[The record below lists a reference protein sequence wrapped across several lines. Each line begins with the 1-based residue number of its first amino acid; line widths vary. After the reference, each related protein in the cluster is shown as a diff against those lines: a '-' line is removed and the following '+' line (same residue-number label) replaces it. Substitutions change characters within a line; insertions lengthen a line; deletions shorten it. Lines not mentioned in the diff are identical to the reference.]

1 MQMQRVW
8 GASLSQPRHRAQR
21 LSPAGKPRWLAG
33 VLSVL
38 MSASVFGIA
47 IPAAHAAPNTIIT
60 LTFDDANADQIPAA
74 AILKSNGLK
83 GTFFTPSGFL
93 NAPNY
98 MTTQEALA
106 LQADGNEIGG
116 HTVTHPDLAQM
127 GPDEVKR
134 QICNDRVNLTN
145 MGFTVTNFA
154 YPFASLTPAVESTVA
169 ACGYNSARGLG
180 DLESVVPGSAG
191 LGFAETLPPADP
203 YDTKAPDEVDN
214 TWTLADLKNLVTKAE
229 PGGGWVQVTFHHI
242 GTGIDPTS
250 GIADPLTVSTT
261 LFTQYVQWLAAE
273 KAAGRIAVQTVQETL
288 GGAFKPVVAGPAAPP
303 PVTAGNLVKNASM
316 ETAGPVASGLPQC
329 WAQGSYGS
337 HTATFTTA
345 TPGHGGTTG
354 THAEQLVM
362 SAYVSGDAKLLPTL
376 DLGECAPS
384 ATPGHT
390 YEMKAWYTSTTT
402 TQFELYYRTGL
413 GTWTY
418 WTASPYFPASTSWAH
433 ATWTSPAL
441 PAGASAIS
449 LGLNLL
455 GNGTLTTDDFEL
467 YDSAGIKHFT
477 DVTPTA
483 AFYDEISWLSN
494 NLISQGWPD
503 NTYRPLTSI
512 TRDAM
517 AAFLYRF
524 SGSPAVPANAPTFS
538 DVPPG
543 APFYNEIRWLA
554 STGIT
559 KGYPDGTYHPGEAVS
574 RAAMA
579 AFLYRLK
586 GSPAVPANA
595 PTFSDVPAVAPFYNE
610 IRWLAS
616 TGITT
621 GFPDGTYRPTTAIN
635 RDAMAAF
642 LYRYNIDFPKG

>member
-1 MQMQRVW
+1 
-8 GASLSQPRHRAQR
+8 
-21 LSPAGKPRWLAG
+21 
-33 VLSVL
+33 
-38 MSASVFGIA
+38 MSTSVFGIA
-47 IPAAHAAPNTIIT
+47 APAAHAAPNTIIT
-60 LTFDDANADQIPAA
+60 LTFDDANADQVPAA

-127 GPDEVKR
+127 GADEVKR
-134 QICNDRVNLTN
+134 QVCTDRVNLTN

-191 LGFAETLPPADP
+191 LGFAEAVPPADP

-214 TWTLADLKNLVTKAE
+214 TWTLTDLQNLVTKAE

-250 GIADPLTVSTT
+250 GIADPLTVSTA
-261 LFTQYVQWLAAE
+261 LFTQYVQWLAGE
-273 KAAGRIAVQTVQETL
+273 KAAGRIAVQTVQQTL
-288 GGAFKPVVAGPAAPP
+288 GGTVKPVVAGPAAPP

-329 WAQGSYGS
+329 WAQGNYGS
-337 HTATFTTA
+337 HTATFTTV
-345 TPGHGGTTG
+345 TPGHGGTAG

-362 SAYVSGDAKLLPTL
+362 SAYASGDAKLLPTL

-384 ATPGHT
+384 ATPGHS
-390 YEMKAWYTSTTT
+390 YDMKAWYTSTTT

-413 GTWTY
+413 GTWTF
-418 WTASPYFPASTSWAH
+418 WTASPYFPASTTWAH

-449 LGLNLL
+449 VGLNLL

-477 DVTPTA
+477 DVTPTS

-512 TRDAM
+512 TREAM

-559 KGYPDGTYHPGEAVS
+559 TGYPDRTYHPGEAVS
-574 RAAMA
+574 RSAMA

-595 PTFSDVPAVAPFYNE
+595 PTFSDVPAGAPFYNE

-621 GFPDGTYRPTTAIN
+621 GFPDGTYRPSTAIN

-642 LYRYNIDFPKG
+642 LYRYTIDFPKG

>member
-1 MQMQRVW
+1 
-8 GASLSQPRHRAQR
+8 
-21 LSPAGKPRWLAG
+21 
-33 VLSVL
+33 
-38 MSASVFGIA
+38 MSASVFGLA
-47 IPAAHAAPNTIIT
+47 VPAAHAAPNTIIT

-74 AILKSNGLK
+74 AILKNNGLK

-134 QICNDRVNLTN
+134 QICNDRVNLTT

-214 TWTLADLKNLVTKAE
+214 TWTLTDLKNLATKAE

-261 LFTQYVQWLAAE
+261 LFTQYVQWLATE

-337 HTATFTTA
+337 HTATFTTV

-362 SAYVSGDAKLLPTL
+362 SAYLSGDAKLLPTL

-418 WTASPYFPASTSWAH
+418 WTASPYFPASASWAH

-477 DVTPTA
+477 DVTPA
-483 AFYDEISWLSN
+483 SAFYDEISWLSN
-494 NLISQGWPD
+494 NLVSQGWPD

-524 SGSPAVPANAPTFS
+524 SGSPSVPANAPTFS

-554 STGIT
+554 STKIT
-559 KGYPDGTYHPGEAVS
+559 KGYPDGTYRPGEAVS

-595 PTFSDVPAVAPFYNE
+595 PTFSDVPAGAPFYNE

-621 GFPDGTYRPTTAIN
+621 GFPDGTYRPTAAIN

-642 LYRYNIDFPKG
+642 LYRYNIDFPKA

>member
-1 MQMQRVW
+1 MKRIW
-8 GASLSQPRHRAQR
+8 GASLSQPRHRAER
-21 LSPAGKPRWLAG
+21 LSPKGKSRWLAG

-38 MSASVFGIA
+38 MSTSVFGIA
-47 IPAAHAAPNTIIT
+47 VPAAHAAPNTIIT

-93 NAPNY
+93 NAPGY

-127 GPDEVKR
+127 GADEVTR

-145 MGFTVTNFA
+145 MGFTNVTNFA
-154 YPFASLTPAVESTVA
+154 YPFASLTPAVETTVA

-180 DLESVVPGSAG
+180 DLESKVPGSAG

-214 TWTLADLKNLVTKAE
+214 TWTLTDLQNLVTKAE

-250 GIADPLTVSTT
+250 GIADPLTVSTA

-288 GGAFKPVVAGPAAPP
+288 GGAVKPVVAGPPAPP

-329 WAQGSYGS
+329 WAQGNYGS
-337 HTATFTTA
+337 HTSAFTTV

-362 SAYVSGDAKLLPTL
+362 SAYVSGDAKLVPTL

-418 WTASPYFPASTSWAH
+418 WTASPYFPASTAWAH

-441 PAGASAIS
+441 PVGASAVS
-449 LGLNLL
+449 MGLNLL
-455 GNGTLTTDDFEL
+455 GNGTLITDDFEL
-467 YDSAGIKHFT
+467 YDSAGIKHFI
-477 DVTPTA
+477 DVTPTT
-483 AFYDEISWLSN
+483 AFYEEISWLSN

-512 TRDAM
+512 TREAM

-524 SGSPAVPANAPTFS
+524 SGSPVVPANAPTFS
-538 DVPPG
+538 DVPAG

-559 KGYPDGTYHPGEAVS
+559 TGYPDGTYHPGEAVS

-586 GSPAVPANA
+586 GRPSVPANA
-595 PTFSDVPAVAPFYNE
+595 PTFSDVPAGAPFYNE

>member
-1 MQMQRVW
+1 
-8 GASLSQPRHRAQR
+8 
-21 LSPAGKPRWLAG
+21 
-33 VLSVL
+33 

-47 IPAAHAAPNTIIT
+47 VPAAHAAPNTIIT

-98 MTTQEALA
+98 MTSQEALA

-134 QICNDRVNLTN
+134 QICNDRVNLTT

-191 LGFAETLPPADP
+191 LGFAETLPPVDP

-214 TWTLADLKNLVTKAE
+214 TWTLADLKNLVAKAE

-261 LFTQYVQWLAAE
+261 LFTQYVQWLATE

-303 PVTAGNLVKNASM
+303 PVTSGNLVKNASM

-337 HTATFTTA
+337 HTATFTTV

-362 SAYVSGDAKLLPTL
+362 SAYASGDAKLLPTL

-390 YEMKAWYTSTTT
+390 YEMKAWYTSTTA

-477 DVTPTA
+477 DVTPTS

-524 SGSPAVPANAPTFS
+524 SGSPAVPPNAPTFS

-595 PTFSDVPAVAPFYNE
+595 PTFSDVPAGAPFYNE

>member
-1 MQMQRVW
+1 M
-8 GASLSQPRHRAQR
+8 
-21 LSPAGKPRWLAG
+21 
-33 VLSVL
+33 SVL
-38 MSASVFGIA
+38 MWTSVFGIA
-47 IPAAHAAPNTIIT
+47 APAAHAAPNTIIT

-98 MTTQEALA
+98 MTTQQALA

-127 GPDEVKR
+127 GADEVKR
-134 QICNDRVNLTN
+134 QVCNDRVNLTN
-145 MGFTVTNFA
+145 MGFTITNFA

-203 YDTKAPDEVDN
+203 YKTKAPDEVDN
-214 TWTLADLKNLVTKAE
+214 TWTLTDLQNVVSKAE

-250 GIADPLTVSTT
+250 GIADPLTVSTA

-288 GGAFKPVVAGPAAPP
+288 GGAVKPVVAGPAAPP
-303 PVTAGNLVKNASM
+303 PVTAGNLVKNASL

-337 HTATFTTA
+337 HTSAFTTV
-345 TPGHGGTTG
+345 TPGHGGTAG

-362 SAYVSGDAKLLPTL
+362 SAYVSGDAKLVPTL

-402 TQFELYYRTGL
+402 TQYELYYRTGL

-418 WTASPYFPASTSWAH
+418 WTASPYFPASTTWAH

-467 YDSAGIKHFT
+467 YDSAGIRHFT
-477 DVTPTA
+477 DVTPTS

-512 TRDAM
+512 TREAM

-524 SGSPAVPANAPTFS
+524 SGSPAVPANAPAFS
-538 DVPPG
+538 DVPAG

-554 STGIT
+554 STRIT
-559 KGYPDGTYHPGEAVS
+559 TGYPDGTFHPGEAVS

-595 PTFSDVPAVAPFYNE
+595 PTFSDVPAGAPFYNE

>member
-1 MQMQRVW
+1 MQRVW
-8 GASLSQPRHRAQR
+8 GTSLSQPRHRAER
-21 LSPAGKPRWLAG
+21 LNPTRKSRWFAG

-38 MSASVFGIA
+38 MSTSVFGIA
-47 IPAAHAAPNTIIT
+47 VPAAHAAPNTIIT

-74 AILKSNGLK
+74 AILKSNGLT
-83 GTFFTPSGFL
+83 GTFFTPSGYL

-106 LQADGNEIGG
+106 LQADGNEIAG

-145 MGFTVTNFA
+145 MGFHVTNFA
-154 YPFASLTPAVESTVA
+154 YPFASLTPAVETTVA

-180 DLESVVPGSAG
+180 DLESKVAGSAG
-191 LGFAETLPPADP
+191 FGFAETLPPADP
-203 YDTKAPDEVDN
+203 FNTKAPDEVDN
-214 TWTLADLKNLVTKAE
+214 TWTLTDLQNLVTKAE

-242 GTGIDPTS
+242 GTGIDPSS
-250 GIADPLTVSTT
+250 GIADPLTASTA

-273 KAAGRIAVQTVQETL
+273 KAAGRIAVQTVQQTL
-288 GGAFKPVVAGPAAPP
+288 GGAAKPVVAGPAAPP
-303 PVTAGNLVKNASM
+303 PVTAGNLVKNASL

-329 WAQGSYGS
+329 WAQGNYGS

-345 TPGHGGTTG
+345 TPGHGATTG

-362 SAYVSGDAKLLPTL
+362 SAYVSGDAKLVPTL

-384 ATPGHT
+384 ATPGHS

-418 WTASPYFPASTSWAH
+418 WTASPYFPASTAWAH

-467 YDSAGIKHFT
+467 YDSAGVKHFI
-477 DVTPTA
+477 DVTPTT
-483 AFYDEISWLSN
+483 AFYNEISWLSN

-503 NTYRPLTSI
+503 NTYRPLTPI
-512 TRDAM
+512 TREAM

-538 DVPPG
+538 DVPSG

-559 KGYPDGTYHPGEAVS
+559 TGYPDGTYHPGEAVS

-595 PTFSDVPAVAPFYNE
+595 PTFSDVPAGAPFYNE

-621 GFPDGTYRPTTAIN
+621 GFPDGTYRPATAIN